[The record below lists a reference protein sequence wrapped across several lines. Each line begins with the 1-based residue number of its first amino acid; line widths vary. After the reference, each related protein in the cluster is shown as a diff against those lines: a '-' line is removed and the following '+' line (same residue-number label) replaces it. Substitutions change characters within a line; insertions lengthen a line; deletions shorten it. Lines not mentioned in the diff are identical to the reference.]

1 MDDRPLLQRQK
12 AFTLIELMISM
23 LVLLVLTA
31 VAMPAFTD
39 LLARNRLS
47 GQANELLSVIQLA
60 RSEAIKQNQTIRLCK
75 ANADLDDCSAASGSW
90 SGWLVID
97 TASPAT
103 VIRAGR
109 FDQRLIISAAFTEL
123 RFSGQGLIR
132 SQNNQ
137 PLNSSFELC
146 AEGADF
152 TDNGRTL
159 NFLSGGRSSIQL
171 SQCSS

>member
-1 MDDRPLLQRQK
+1 MDDCPLLQRQK
-12 AFTLIELMISM
+12 AFTLIELMISI
-23 LVLLVLTA
+23 LVLLVLMAIA
-31 VAMPAFTD
+31 VPSFTD

-75 ANADLDDCSAASGSW
+75 ANADLDDCSVASGSW
-90 SGWLVID
+90 DGWLLTN
-97 TASPAT
+97 TASPPT

-109 FDQRLIISAAFTEL
+109 FDGRLIISAAFTEL

-146 AEGADF
+146 ADGAEF

-159 NFLSGGRSSIQL
+159 TFLSGGRSSIQL
-171 SQCSS
+171 SQCGS

>member
-12 AFTLIELMISM
+12 AFTLIELMISI
-23 LVLLVLTA
+23 LVLLVLMAIA
-31 VAMPAFTD
+31 VPSFTD

-75 ANADLDDCSAASGSW
+75 ANTELDGCSAASGPW
-90 SGWLVID
+90 GGWLLAD
-97 TASPAT
+97 TASPTT

-109 FDQRLIISAAFTEL
+109 FDGRLIISAAFTEL

-137 PLNSSFELC
+137 PLNSAFELC
-146 AEGADF
+146 ADGAEF
-152 TDNGRTL
+152 ADNGRILT
-159 NFLSGGRSSIQL
+159 FLSGGRSSIQL
-171 SQCSS
+171 SQCGS

>member
-12 AFTLIELMISM
+12 AFTLIELMISI
-23 LVLLVLTA
+23 LVLLVLMAIA
-31 VAMPAFTD
+31 VPSFTD

-75 ANADLDDCSAASGSW
+75 ANAELTDCASASGAW
-90 SGWLVID
+90 SSWLVID

-109 FDQRLIISAAFTEL
+109 FDQRLIISAAFNEL

-146 AEGADF
+146 ADGAAFD
-152 TDNGRTL
+152 DNGRTL
-159 NFLSGGRSSIQL
+159 TFLSGGRSSIQL
-171 SQCSS
+171 SQCGS

>member
-1 MDDRPLLQRQK
+1 MDDHPLLQRQN

-109 FDQRLIISAAFTEL
+109 FDRRLNISAAFTEL

-171 SQCSS
+171 SQCGS

>member
-1 MDDRPLLQRQK
+1 MDDCPLLQRQK
-12 AFTLIELMISM
+12 AFTLIELMISI
-23 LVLLVLTA
+23 LVLLVLVAIA
-31 VAMPAFTD
+31 VPSFTD

-90 SGWLVID
+90 EGWLLID

-109 FDQRLIISAAFTEL
+109 FDDQLVISATFTEL

-146 AEGADF
+146 SDGVEFA
-152 TDNGRTL
+152 DNGRTL
-159 NFLSGGRSSIQL
+159 SFLSGGRSSIQL

>member
-1 MDDRPLLQRQK
+1 MDDHPLLQRQN

-109 FDQRLIISAAFTEL
+109 FDQRLNISAAFTEL

-171 SQCSS
+171 SQCGS

>member
-12 AFTLIELMISM
+12 AFTLIELMISI
-23 LVLLVLTA
+23 LVLLVLVA
-31 VAMPAFTD
+31 VAVPSFTD

-47 GQANELLSVIQLA
+47 GQANELLTVIQLA

-75 ANADLDDCSAASGSW
+75 ANAELDDCSAASGAW
-90 SGWLVID
+90 DGWVLID

-109 FDQRLIISAAFTEL
+109 FDGRLIISAAFTEL

-132 SQNNQ
+132 NQNNQ
-137 PLNSSFELC
+137 PLNSAFELC
-146 AEGADF
+146 ADGAEF
-152 TDNGRTL
+152 ADNGRTL
-159 NFLSGGRSSIQL
+159 TFLSGGRSSIQL
-171 SQCSS
+171 SQCGS

>member
-12 AFTLIELMISM
+12 AFTLIELMISI
-23 LVLLVLTA
+23 LVLLVLVA
-31 VAMPAFTD
+31 VAVPSFTD

-75 ANADLDDCSAASGSW
+75 ANADLDDCSAASGAW
-90 SGWLVID
+90 DGWVLID
-97 TASPAT
+97 TASPPT

-109 FDQRLIISAAFTEL
+109 FDGRLIISAAFIEL

-137 PLNSSFELC
+137 PLNSAFELC
-146 AEGADF
+146 ADGAEF
-152 TDNGRTL
+152 ADNGRTL
-159 NFLSGGRSSIQL
+159 TFLSGGRSSIQL
-171 SQCSS
+171 SQCGS

>member
-1 MDDRPLLQRQK
+1 MDDHPLLQRQK

-31 VAMPAFTD
+31 VAMPVFTD

-75 ANADLDDCSAASGSW
+75 ANSDLDACSAASGAW
-90 SGWLVID
+90 SGWLVTD

-109 FDQRLIISAAFTEL
+109 FDQRLIINAAFTEL

-146 AEGADF
+146 ADGAEF
-152 TDNGRTL
+152 ADNGRTL
-159 NFLSGGRSSIQL
+159 TFLSGGRSSVQL
-171 SQCSS
+171 SQCGS